1 MLYVDIFYYSSS
13 MFNGKYLQILS
24 ELVRKKNMTIELGNS
39 QQLFPLMYSL
49 TPTEHK
55 REVKFYT

>member
-24 ELVRKKNMTIELGNS
+24 ELVRKKKHDNQI
-39 QQLFPLMYSL
+39 
-49 TPTEHK
+49 
-55 REVKFYT
+55 R

>member
-24 ELVRKKNMTIELGNS
+24 ELVRKKMAVELVNS

-49 TPTEHK
+49 APTEHK